1 MDKKEFIE
9 KFKQYAE
16 SLKIDTDNEQFEKFY
31 NYMNLLIEWNEKIN
45 LTAITDP
52 NEIILKHFIDS
63 ITINKY
69 IKNNSK
75 ILDIGTGAGFPG
87 IPQKIIRKDIYVT
100 LADSLN
106 KRINFLNQVISDLD
120 LEKIDAVHG
129 RAEELSQNKYYRENY
144 DVVVSRA
151 VAPLN
156 VLLEYVLPFCKLGGI
171 CISMKGSNI
180 EEELIASKKALQTL
194 GGEIFEIEKFELPN
208 SDIKRNIIIIKK
220 IKETPNKYPRKAGTP
235 SKEPII

>member
-9 KFKQYAE
+9 KLKKRSE
-16 SLKIDTDNEQFEKFY
+16 LLKIDIEIEEFEKFY
-31 NYMNLLIEWNEKIN
+31 DYMKLLIEWNEKIN

-75 ILDIGTGAGFPG
+75 LLDIGTGAGFPG
-87 IPQKIIRKDIYVT
+87 LPEKIIRKDIYVT

-106 KRINFLNQVISDLD
+106 KRIKFLNQVISNLN
-120 LEKIDAVHG
+120 LEKIEAIHG
-129 RAEELSQNKYYRENY
+129 RAEELSQNKFYRENF

-156 VLLEYVLPFCKLGGI
+156 VLLEYMLPFCKLGGF

-180 EEELIASKKALQTL
+180 EDEIINSKKALQIL
-194 GGEIFEIEKFELPN
+194 GGEILEIDKFELPN

-220 IKETPNKYPRKAGTP
+220 IKETPKNYPRKSGTP
-235 SKEPII
+235 SKEPIS